1 MSHDVSTSY
10 PLDSGRVLL
19 RDVKVLETYQAK
31 SKDMEVLSKSQDGGM
46 VTTLA
51 IKALERGLVDAVVL
65 AGTED
70 KWLPKPVLAL
80 KPEEVLRCSKSK
92 YFYIPS
98 IIELGRFDYV
108 KRVMVVGLP
117 CQIRAITRLAEFD
130 VDIARR
136 VIYKI
141 GLFCAHNVD
150 YSSMVD
156 KLLPKAGIDV
166 NSLAKMDTKRRLIFY
181 DKSGK
186 SYELPLSEFE
196 TLTRPLCLQ
205 CPEFVSRLADINV
218 GFMGASEGW
227 NMVLLMTKQ
236 GEELFSQL
244 LENFEWKK
252 PTSEDLDRVYKMD
265 RRKKESVANY
275 FKNFYGVGPGTRL
288 LDYNTWRALCR

>member
-1 MSHDVSTSY
+1 
-10 PLDSGRVLL
+10 
-19 RDVKVLETYQAK
+19 
-31 SKDMEVLSKSQDGGM
+31 MEVLSKSQDGGV

-92 YFYIPS
+92 YLYIPS
-98 IIELGRFDYV
+98 IIELGRFDHV

-117 CQIRAITRLAEFD
+117 CQIRVITRLAEFD
-130 VDIARR
+130 VGIARR

-166 NSLAKMDTKRRLIFY
+166 NSLAKMDIKRRLIFY
-181 DKSGK
+181 DKSGE

-196 TLTRPLCLQ
+196 SLTRPSCLQ

-218 GFMGASEGW
+218 GFMGAG
-227 NMVLLMTKQ
+227 K
-236 GEELFSQL
+236 
-244 LENFEWKK
+244 
-252 PTSEDLDRVYKMD
+252 D
-265 RRKKESVANY
+265 
-275 FKNFYGVGPGTRL
+275 GTW
-288 LDYNTWRALCR
+288 YC